1 MKLSLLPLVIQLL
14 LISLIPPLIGT
25 ELLIS
30 PSRLGIKSILIAP
43 VVHAYIYIY
52 CIGSGGLISTRYSF
66 KASSSRLRKRIVG
79 LGVRLMVLKE
89 SESC

>member
-66 KASSSRLRKRIVG
+66 EAIQGNTELGSRVP
-79 LGVRLMVLKE
+79 VLQQGE
-89 SESC
+89 IDFQQ